1 MRYVVQVR
9 TKILVGLDGSPR
21 QPLVLERAVHFAELH
36 AAELHLARAVTV
48 PVHLP
53 AEVWAVDGQ
62 MLTDMLLSQAQ
73 LELTDIAAT
82 LPASVSP
89 HIHARVGVAADVLCQ
104 LADELGAALVVLG
117 THGYQML
124 DRVLGTTAAKVVNR
138 ANTSVLVVR
147 PTPPTEASED
157 IAPA

>member
-1 MRYVVQVR
+1 MKP
-9 TKILVGLDGSPR
+9 KILVGLDGSPR
-21 QPLVLERAVHFAELH
+21 QSLVLERAVHFAELH
-36 AAELHLARAVTV
+36 GAELHLARAVTV

-62 MLTDMLLSQAQ
+62 MLTDMLLGQAQ
-73 LELTDIAAT
+73 TELTEIAAT
-82 LPASVSP
+82 LPPATSP
-89 HIHARVGVAADVLCQ
+89 HVHVRVGVAADVLCQ
-104 LADELGAALVVLG
+104 LADELGATLVVLG

-147 PTPPTEASED
+147 PAPGTGEEVAPT
-157 IAPA
+157 